1 MPGSVAQYFT
11 GVDYLLSLP
20 MLLLTLFAMGILLI
34 DLMLRP
40 EWKWVNPMAALVGI
54 GFAAAG
60 VWINDAT
67 EMPVERRDV
76 VDAWSFKE
84 PRTFGD
90 STIDNVFTEWN
101 GNAVLASAQR
111 DLVTAIEADSTCD
124 RLVVYAPAGRDFIA
138 VEPVTHETDA
148 FNRAAA
154 GAQGT
159 GMRVLAPGAAYSCT
173 MRIAASFE
181 GPR

>member
-60 VWINDAT
+60 GW
-67 EMPVERRDV
+67 
-76 VDAWSFKE
+76 
-84 PRTFGD
+84 
-90 STIDNVFTEWN
+90 
-101 GNAVLASAQR
+101 
-111 DLVTAIEADSTCD
+111 
-124 RLVVYAPAGRDFIA
+124 
-138 VEPVTHETDA
+138 
-148 FNRAAA
+148 
-154 GAQGT
+154 
-159 GMRVLAPGAAYSCT
+159 
-173 MRIAASFE
+173 RILQ
-181 GPR
+181 